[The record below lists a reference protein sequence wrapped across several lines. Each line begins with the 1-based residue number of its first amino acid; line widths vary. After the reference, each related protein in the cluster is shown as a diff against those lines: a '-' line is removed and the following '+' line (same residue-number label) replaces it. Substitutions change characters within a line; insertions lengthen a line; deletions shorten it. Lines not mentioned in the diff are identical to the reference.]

1 MVRDKPK
8 KTRYSSGLLAK
19 PLDMSDRL
27 AKIAIFYHREAQR
40 CADVRCYFT
49 ATVIAGAVLEALLLS
64 FCYVED
70 DRVRLTSVYR
80 HKKFRTRRNRFLEFK
95 LYQLINIATELKW
108 IPSRAFTLGRRKT
121 SHPQLMHRVRQMRN
135 LIHPAAWAQEGGP
148 QRVYKSDYESAYEVL
163 DLTRE
168 WLLQRTLHS
177 LRQRMLDEG
186 ILPKD

>member
-1 MVRDKPK
+1 MADRIGRTNP
-8 KTRYSSGLLAK
+8 SSGLFAR
-19 PLDMSDRL
+19 PRDMSDRL
-27 AKIAIFYHREAQR
+27 AKIALFYHQEAER
-40 CADVRCYFT
+40 CADARCYFT
-49 ATVIAGAVLEALLLS
+49 ASVIAGAALEALLLS

-70 DRVRLTSVYR
+70 DRVRATSVYR
-80 HKKFRTRRNRFLEFK
+80 QKKFKTPRNRFLEFN

-108 IPSRAFTLGRRKT
+108 IPSKEFKLGSRKT

-135 LIHPAAWAQEGGP
+135 LVHPAAWAQAGGP
-148 QRVYKSDYESAYEVL
+148 QRVYKSEYASAYEVL

-177 LRQRMLDEG
+177 LRQRMLSEG